1 MLKEYGGRGGGG
13 WREGDFA
20 LKILVWWGSDGG
32 HSFE

>member
-20 LKILVWWGSDGG
+20 LKILVWGGNDGG